1 MWNQV
6 RIYRKLQCPVEA
18 HKLVKKTDCSH
29 SPIVCI
35 MMHCWNEAHIAILG
49 FFLRGGS
56 NGCNIKSEFT
66 ANSKKNPFHSNPPP
80 KKNGAHQTLFVK
92 AETASTR
99 RSTASLHTRHQKF
112 RPHHPSNKKGKLHS
126 FFWQLNNSPPRL
138 FIVSMSRQSG
148 MLAASL
154 LLSLLHPIPI
164 PTDDIFIVCEN
175 AILFRKTP

>member
-1 MWNQV
+1 MYYDALLKWGTHRNIRLFFERGVQWV
-6 RIYRKLQCPVEA
+6 QYQIG
-18 HKLVKKTDCSH
+18 
-29 SPIVCI
+29 I
-35 MMHCWNEAHIAILG
+35 HCQY
-49 FFLRGGS
+49 
-56 NGCNIKSEFT
+56 
-66 ANSKKNPFHSNPPP
+66 KKNPFHSNPPP

-154 LLSLLHPIPI
+154 LQSLLHPIPI